1 MADAG
6 LPETPAPLPQG
17 EAGRFTTGPIMR
29 HVSVMTLTGSLGL
42 TFMFLV
48 DFVTLLY
55 VSMLGDERLTS
66 AVGYAWTLQFF
77 TVAMGMGF
85 SIAAGALVSRALGA
99 RDRAG
104 ARRIAGSTMTLACG
118 FLVIGALALTALRG
132 PIVAAL
138 GAEGEVLEEAVDFLA
153 ITLPT
158 MPFMTFGMLGSSLL
172 RAAGD
177 ARRAMMVTLSAGI
190 VVALAAPFLIFETVL
205 GLPGM
210 DLGITGAALALA
222 LTRVMTATMG
232 YRFCVGVHDLV
243 ARPRWRTV
251 RADARRVLDI
261 AAPSGLAQMSTPVAN
276 AILTAAI
283 SEYGPSAVAGWAVVS
298 RMTVLAFAGV
308 LSLAGAIGGIF
319 GQNYGAGLM
328 HRVVR
333 TYRDAVAFCIVYVG
347 AIWAILYAASG
358 AISAGFSLSAEGGAV
373 VHAFATLGAAGF
385 LFAGCAFVATAAF
398 NTLGRPLGAMA
409 VNWGRD
415 GLAVPAMLWLV
426 AGAIEGP
433 EGVVYA
439 QAAGMAAAGVVAGWA
454 GWLFVNGLARRL
466 GDQQGA
472 AAWPSR

>member
-6 LPETPAPLPQG
+6 LPETPPPGPPPAG
-17 EAGRFTTGPIMR
+17 EAGRFTTGTIMR

-55 VSMLGDERLTS
+55 VSMLGDAGLTA
-66 AVGYAWTLQFF
+66 AVGYAWTVQFF

-85 SIAAGALVSRALGA
+85 SIAAGALVSRSLGA
-99 RDRAG
+99 RDRKA
-104 ARRIAGSTMTLACG
+104 ARRLAGSTMTLACG
-118 FLVIGALALTALRG
+118 FLSLGAVVLIVLRR
-132 PIVAAL
+132 PIVRLL
-138 GAEGEVLEEAVDFLA
+138 GAEDEVLEVSADFLA
-153 ITLPT
+153 ITLAT
-158 MPFMTFGMLGSSLL
+158 MPFMTFGMLGSSVL

-190 VVALAAPFLIFETVL
+190 VVALAAPFLIFDEVL
-205 GLPGM
+205 GLPGL

-222 LTRVMTATMG
+222 LTRFTTAAMG
-232 YRFCVGVHDLV
+232 YRFCVFVHDLV
-243 ARPRWRTV
+243 ARPTWRAVTG
-251 RADARRVLDI
+251 DARRVMNI
-261 AAPSGLAQMSTPVAN
+261 AAPSGFAQMSTPVAN

-283 SEYGPSAVAGWAVVS
+283 SEYGASAVAGWAVVS

-333 TYRDAVAFCIVYVG
+333 TYRDAVVFCVIYVG

-358 AISAGFSLSAEGGAV
+358 AISAGFSLSGEGAEV

-398 NTLGRPLGAMA
+398 NTLGRPLGATL

-415 GLAVPAMLWLV
+415 GLAVPAMLWLI
-426 AGAIEGP
+426 AGVFEGP

-439 QAAGMAAAGVVAGWA
+439 QAAGMAAAGVAAGWA
-454 GWLFVNGLARRL
+454 GWLFVNRLAEQADRSR
-466 GDQQGA
+466 A
-472 AAWPSR
+472 AMAG

>member
-6 LPETPAPLPQG
+6 LPEAVPPGPAPQG
-17 EAGRFTTGPIMR
+17 EAGRFTTGSIMR

-55 VSMLGDERLTS
+55 VSMLGNEGLTS

-85 SIAAGALVSRALGA
+85 SIAAGALVSRELGA
-99 RDRAG
+99 RDRKA

-118 FLVIGALALTALRG
+118 FLVLGALALVAMRRPVVAL
-132 PIVAAL
+132 L

-158 MPFMTFGMLGSSLL
+158 MPFMTFGMLGSSVL

-190 VVALAAPFLIFETVL
+190 VVALAAPFLIFDEVL
-205 GLPGM
+205 GLPGL

-222 LTRVMTATMG
+222 LTRFTTATMG

-243 ARPRWRTV
+243 ARPTWRAL
-251 RADARRVLDI
+251 RADTGRVLRI

-283 SEYGPSAVAGWAVVS
+283 SHYGPSAVAGWAVVS

-333 TYRDAVAFCIVYVG
+333 TYRDAVVFCVLYVG

-358 AISAGFSLSAEGGAV
+358 AISSAFSLSQEGAEV

-385 LFAGCAFVATAAF
+385 MFAGCAFVATAAF
-398 NTLGRPLGAMA
+398 NTLGRPLGATA

-415 GLAVPAMLWLV
+415 GFAVPLMLWVV
-426 AGAIEGP
+426 AGTVEGA

-439 QAAGMAAAGVVAGWA
+439 QAAGMAAAGLVAGWA
-454 GWLFVNGLARRL
+454 GWRFVTGLAERVERSR
-466 GDQQGA
+466 A
-472 AAWPSR
+472 AMAA

>member
-6 LPETPAPLPQG
+6 LPETPSPQPAG
-17 EAGRFTTGPIMR
+17 EAGRFTTGTIMR

-99 RDRAG
+99 RDREG
-104 ARRIAGSTMTLACG
+104 ARRIAGSTMTLAGG
-118 FLVIGALALTALRG
+118 FLVLGALALIAFRR
-132 PIVAAL
+132 PIVRLL
-138 GAEGEVLEEAVDFLA
+138 GAEDLVLEEAADFLA
-153 ITLPT
+153 ITLAT
-158 MPFMTFGMLGSSLL
+158 MPFMTFGMLGSSVL

-190 VVALAAPFLIFETVL
+190 VVALAAPFLIFDQVL
-205 GLPGM
+205 GLPGL

-222 LTRVMTATMG
+222 LTRFTTAAMG
-232 YRFCVGVHDLV
+232 YRFCVFVHDLV
-243 ARPRWRTV
+243 ARPSWRAL
-251 RADARRVLDI
+251 RADTRRVLDI
-261 AAPSGLAQMSTPVAN
+261 AVPSGFAQMSTPVAN

-333 TYRDAVAFCIVYVG
+333 TYRDAVVFCVIYVG

-358 AISAGFSLSAEGGAV
+358 VISAGFSLSAEGAEV

-385 LFAGCAFVATAAF
+385 MFAGCAFVATAAF

-415 GLAVPAMLWLV
+415 GLAVPLMLVVV
-426 AGAIEGP
+426 AGAVEGA

-439 QAAGMAAAGVVAGWA
+439 QAAGMAAAGVAAGWA
-454 GWLFVNGLARRL
+454 GWLFVNRLAERVERARASL
-466 GDQQGA
+466 A
-472 AAWPSR
+472 